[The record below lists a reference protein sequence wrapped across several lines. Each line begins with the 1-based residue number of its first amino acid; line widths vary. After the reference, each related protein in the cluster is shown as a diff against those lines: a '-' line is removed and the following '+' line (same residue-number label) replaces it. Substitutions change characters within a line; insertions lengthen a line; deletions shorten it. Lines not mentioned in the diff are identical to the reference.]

1 MPIEERLESRRVL
14 VVAAHPDDETIGCGG
29 LLGRLRD
36 PLILHVTDGAPRN
49 LADAHRAGFEL
60 REDYAQ
66 ARRMELRNA
75 LELAGIR
82 EEQTRSFDIPD
93 QEASLDLTVLA
104 TRVADVL
111 RQVRPAAILTHPYE
125 GGHPDHDATAFA
137 VHAAC
142 ALVPAAPD
150 IYEFTSYH
158 AAFHSRQAGELEMG
172 QFLIDS
178 EPGEAVQLTDLE
190 RERKRR
196 MIECFATQLEMLRR
210 FPLDIER
217 FRPAPVYTFIEPPH
231 PGKLFY
237 ENFDWGMTGERWRRL
252 AAEALEELVVAGT

>member
-1 MPIEERLESRRVL
+1 MPIEERLKSRRVL

-36 PLILHVTDGAPRN
+36 PLVLLVTDGAPRN
-49 LADAHRAGFEL
+49 LDDARRAGFEL

-66 ARRMELRNA
+66 ARRMEWRNA
-75 LELAGIR
+75 LEIAGIR
-82 EEQTRSFDIPD
+82 EEQTRSLDITD
-93 QEASLDLTVLA
+93 QEASLDLVGLA
-104 TRVADVL
+104 SSISAVL
-111 RQVRPAAILTHPYE
+111 RETRPAAVLTHPYE

-142 ALVPAAPD
+142 AMVPAAPD

-158 AAFHSRQAGELEMG
+158 ARDGAMEVG
-172 QFLIDS
+172 QFLIES
-178 EPGEAVQLTDLE
+178 EPGEAVQLTNIE
-190 RERKRR
+190 RRRKQQ

-210 FPLDIER
+210 FPIDVER
-217 FRPAPVYTFIEPPH
+217 FRAAPVYTFTEPPH
-231 PGKLFY
+231 PGKPFY
-237 ENFDWGMTGERWRRL
+237 ENFDWGITGERWRFL